1 MTEARAI
8 FAIIIGSAAIF
19 FGFTTKQFYAGR
31 ILGGPTDSSSPPI
44 ARWKGR
50 LFFVVIGAAFL
61 LVGFRYFF
69 YDVFH

>member
-1 MTEARAI
+1 MTEI
-8 FAIIIGSAAIF
+8 KAIIAIAVGSAAIV
-19 FGFTTKQFYAGR
+19 FGFTTKQFYLGR
-31 ILGGPTDSSSPPI
+31 ILGGPTASSSPTV

-50 LFFVVIGAAFL
+50 LLFVVVGVAFL